1 MNNYLVFREE
11 GISSAEVQHRY
22 EHNERT
28 AERYNNTNIKTDL
41 SGSNYY
47 YKKPKGSYEA
57 IFQEMVDTGEINTK
71 GLKKDAAH
79 FSEIIIGVNREYW
92 ADKSPD
98 FIHRFFKAAYSHI
111 AERFGKEMILSAV
124 LHLDEIDRDGFQNI
138 HMHVVAIPTVEK
150 KRYFTKRSKEYK
162 ELAEKVGESNIS
174 PNDERL
180 LKDLERQVSHSKFF
194 ESKKDS
200 NHRLVYS
207 YSVWQD
213 EMLESL
219 RAAGFTDIHR
229 GNSNQKAVHIHP
241 SAYKNLMEK
250 IKCDA
255 DGLLEDIQVEPYG
268 SNKYLV
274 TKKSLDNVLSC
285 KESVEKEMTAYS
297 LAVEALQKEQGK
309 VYNRQ
314 NIVYQKAL
322 EQMNFQKEAD
332 AVLHL
337 EQEAERLR
345 QENRQLRG
353 IFQFLNEKVTELLR
367 CFKAIVD
374 KWAKLRSSRLPDENL
389 MKEIDF
395 QIERGIVL
403 LSNRTDSPKLN
414 MEQR

>member
-1 MNNYLVFREE
+1 M
-11 GISSAEVQHRY
+11 
-22 EHNERT
+22 
-28 AERYNNTNIKTDL
+28 
-41 SGSNYY
+41 
-47 YKKPKGSYEA
+47 
-57 IFQEMVDTGEINTK
+57 
-71 GLKKDAAH
+71 
-79 FSEIIIGVNREYW
+79 
-92 ADKSPD
+92 
-98 FIHRFFKAAYSHI
+98 
-111 AERFGKEMILSAV
+111 
-124 LHLDEIDRDGFQNI
+124 
-138 HMHVVAIPTVEK
+138 
-150 KRYFTKRSKEYK
+150 
-162 ELAEKVGESNIS
+162 
-174 PNDERL
+174 
-180 LKDLERQVSHSKFF
+180 
-194 ESKKDS
+194 
-200 NHRLVYS
+200 VYS

-213 EMLESL
+213 EILDSL
-219 RAAGFTDIHR
+219 KSAGFTDIHR

-255 DGLLEDIQVEPYG
+255 DGLLQDIQVEPYG
-268 SNKYLV
+268 NNKYLV

-322 EQMNFQKEAD
+322 EQMNFKREAD